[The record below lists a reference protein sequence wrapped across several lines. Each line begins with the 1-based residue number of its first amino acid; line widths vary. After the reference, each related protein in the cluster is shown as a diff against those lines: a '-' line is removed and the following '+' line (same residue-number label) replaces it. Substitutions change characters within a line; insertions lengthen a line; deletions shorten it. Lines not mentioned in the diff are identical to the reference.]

1 MHSEL
6 ELGYSFR
13 NPSLLENALCH
24 SSFANEHRGK
34 KDNERLEF
42 LGDAVLELCA
52 SHYLFDAFPHTPEGE
67 LSRYRAALVCEASL
81 AAAARK
87 LKLGEYLCLGKGEEK
102 SGGRERDSI
111 LSDAYEAVLGAIY
124 LDGGLKAA
132 RGFLKEQLLFQSESI
147 PAQAPI
153 DAKTRLQE
161 FLQKNG
167 SIQIQYRIV
176 EEPSD
181 NTEAFTAQVVV
192 ENEVLGTGRGHNKK
206 TAEQAAAAAALTRLN
221 ALN

>member
-1 MHSEL
+1 M
-6 ELGYSFR
+6 R
-13 NPSLLENALCH
+13 
-24 SSFANEHRGK
+24 
-34 KDNERLEF
+34 
-42 LGDAVLELCA
+42 
-52 SHYLFDAFPHTPEGE
+52 T
-67 LSRYRAALVCEASL
+67 VCSV
-81 AAAARK
+81 K
-87 LKLGEYLCLGKGEEK
+87 CP
-102 SGGRERDSI
+102 SI
-111 LSDAYEAVLGAIY
+111 LSDAFEAVLGAIY